1 MKNTFISLGIAL
13 AATLFLTDC
22 TKQIENPSESESE
35 GIPFEVSTVLT
46 RTANDGMSTTWA
58 KNDAINLF
66 HAEAGTTD
74 YSNDGKFA
82 VDEGLTGTFSGTLAT
97 ALDNAKSYDWYAVY
111 PYNSYLKNPKSKN
124 AALSSNAGLTIIGAA
139 ADKTQNQ
146 AGNDSKAHLC
156 DDACPL
162 YGTVTNAGASETPSF
177 EMKNLASV
185 ICIEVTN
192 TLDEALTVNTVA
204 FTSSEDIVGKYYIDF
219 TGSDGPV
226 FTSQNVSSTA
236 SLNVTGG
243 AAIAKDAS
251 AKFYLAI
258 KPHTAASGSTLKLSV
273 NGSEKTAKLTKDVT
287 FNAGKIKTLKY
298 SYATAATAASLPFE
312 ETFEAVDG
320 TSETQIKNTD
330 DFFTTNFASKF
341 SSFSYV
347 YQTKEDGG
355 IVKLGGSSSK
365 GVIVTNNLDL
375 SKAFKVTINA
385 KYWGTDTATKIT
397 VSDESGESITS
408 DALTAEFQDY
418 VFTFPAATAS
428 EKVTIAARIA
438 SKNRFYI
445 NNIKIEYAE

>member
-1 MKNTFISLGIAL
+1 MKNTFVSLGIAL

-22 TKQIENPSESESE
+22 TKQIENLSESESE

-58 KNDAINLF
+58 KNDAISLF
-66 HAEAGTTD
+66 HAEAGTTV
-74 YSNDGKFA
+74 YSNDGKFT
-82 VDEGLTGTFSGTLAT
+82 VDEGLTGTFSGTLAE
-97 ALDNAKSYDWYAVY
+97 ALDNSKSYDWYAVY
-111 PYNSYLKNPKSKN
+111 PYNSNLKNPKSKN

-146 AGNDSKAHLC
+146 DGNDSKAHLC

-162 YGTVTNAGASETPSF
+162 YGTVTNVAASDTPGF

-192 TLDEALTVNTVA
+192 TLDESLTVNTVK
-204 FTSSEDIVGKYYIDF
+204 FTSSEDIVGKFYIDF

-226 FTSQNVSSTA
+226 FTSQTASSTA

-243 AAIAKDAS
+243 AEIAKDAS

-273 NGSEKTAKLTKDVT
+273 NGSEKTVTLSKDVT

-298 SYATAATAASLPFE
+298 SYATATTAASLPFE

-355 IVKLGGSSSK
+355 VVKLGGSSSK

-397 VSDESGESITS
+397 VSDEKGDSVTS
-408 DALTAEFQDY
+408 DALTAEFQDH

-445 NNIKIEYAE
+445 NYIKIEYAE